1 MKKSRVIFVVLP
13 QVHLL
18 DLSGP
23 VQVFQEANDFG
34 VQLQI
39 SFCAPEKDIVSSSGL
54 PFGQLQSITSLEPSS
69 QDIVVVAGANVNYLQ
84 SKEFLQL
91 RVLFDWLSMAYEQ
104 GATICSICTGAFA
117 LGAAGLLDGRSCTTH
132 WKRTAELHEAYPSA
146 KVIDDQLFT
155 EDNGILTSAG
165 VASGI
170 DLALY
175 LVAQLSDDH
184 TAFKIARELVLY
196 IRRTGNEQQQSVFM
210 KYRNHIHS
218 GIHRVQDYV
227 QSNLEKDTNLPVLS
241 EIACMSSRSLTRTF
255 KRATGITVNEYVTF
269 IRKERLKEL
278 MKIPGY
284 TRKQLAQFCGL
295 KSERQVIRLINQT

>member
-18 DLSGP
+18 DLGGP
-23 VQVFQEANDFG
+23 VQVFQEANDYG
-34 VQLQI
+34 AQLQLC
-39 SFCAPEKDIVSSSGL
+39 FCAPERSLASSAGL
-54 PFGQLQSITSLEPSS
+54 SLGEIQPFETFELST
-69 QDIVVVAGANVNYLQ
+69 QDIVVIAGADVKYLQ
-84 SKEFLQL
+84 SREFLKY
-91 RVLFDWLSMAYEQ
+91 RSLFDWLREGHSK
-104 GATICSICTGAFA
+104 GATICSICTGSFV
-117 LGAAGLLDGRSCTTH
+117 LGAAGLLDGRTCTTH
-132 WKRTAELHEAYPSA
+132 WKRTAELQQAFPTA
-146 KVIDDQLFT
+146 KVIDDKLFT
-155 EDNGILTSAG
+155 EDDRILTSAG
-165 VASGI
+165 VAAGI
-170 DLALY
+170 DLALH
-175 LVAQLSDDH
+175 LVAKLTDDH
-184 TAFKIARELVLY
+184 TSFKIARELVLY
-196 IRRTGNEQQQSVFM
+196 IRRTGNEEQQSLFM

-227 QSNLEKDTNLPVLS
+227 QTNLEKDTNLPVLS

-278 MKIPGY
+278 TKIPGY